1 MMKIL
6 CFGDSNTY
14 GYDPRS
20 YIGSQYGAESR
31 WVDLL
36 AAKTGHITVNRGMNG
51 RCIPKDGIDFADAD
65 LALIM
70 LGSNDLLQ
78 GASVETVTARMERF
92 LTSLDIARTVLLAPP
107 EMKEGEWVW
116 KTALIRD
123 SKALIESY
131 KALAARLGA
140 KFIDTAG
147 WDIDLT
153 FDGVHLSEKG
163 HRIFA
168 EKLASAL
175 ENLI

>member
-1 MMKIL
+1 MKIL

-20 YIGSQYGAESR
+20 YIGSQYDAQNR

-36 AAKTGHITVNRGMNG
+36 AAITGHETVNRGLNG

-78 GASVETVTARMERF
+78 GADVERVTARMEAF
-92 LTSLDIARTVLLAPP
+92 LLKLDLSRVVLLAPP
-107 EMKEGEWVW
+107 QMQDGEWVW

-123 SKALIESY
+123 SKALITSY
-131 KALAARLGA
+131 KDLAARLGV
-140 KFIDTAG
+140 KFIDTSD
-147 WDIDLT
+147 WNIDLT
-153 FDGVHLSEKG
+153 FDGVHFSEKG
-163 HRIFA
+163 HRTFA
-168 EKLASAL
+168 AKLAEEMA
-175 ENLI
+175 

>member
-1 MMKIL
+1 MKIL

-20 YIGSQYGAESR
+20 YIGSQYEEDSR
-31 WVDLL
+31 WVDVLN
-36 AAKTGHITVNRGMNG
+36 KITGHETVNRGMNG

-78 GASVETVTARMERF
+78 GADVETVTAWMEQF
-92 LTSLDIARTVLLAPP
+92 LSKLDLSRVALLAPP
-107 EMKEGEWVW
+107 VMKDGEWVW

-123 SKALIESY
+123 SKALIASY
-131 KALAARLGA
+131 KALAAQLGV
-140 KFIDTAG
+140 KFIDTSG

-153 FDGVHLSEKG
+153 FDGVHFSEKG
-163 HRIFA
+163 HRTFA
-168 EKLASAL
+168 EKLAEEL
-175 ENLI
+175 E